1 MHQSVDLPQI
11 WLSTTQLCKTMA
23 ATPGGVTKE
32 NDNIGR
38 LHVVAYAVL
47 LHACLINC
55 HARILYIAS
64 LNAYILL
71 SWL

>member
-23 ATPGGVTKE
+23 ATPGGVTNE

-38 LHVVAYAVL
+38 VHVVAYAIL
-47 LHACLINC
+47 LHACLLNC
-55 HARILYIAS
+55 HARMYIAS